1 MPDIKVFQNENE
13 LFDATANFIIDLA
26 AASIAAHGRFSIA
39 LSGGH
44 TPEKLYALLAKE
56 EYTSL
61 IDWNKIFVF
70 WGDERCVASD
80 DPLNNAKMA
89 KDLLLNKVPIPAENI
104 FPTPV
109 GLSPAEGAIE
119 YERQIKFFF
128 DDLTPKFDLILL
140 GMGDNAHT
148 ASLFP
153 GTDILNETM
162 RLVKEVYVEEQ
173 KMFRITM
180 TAPLIN
186 HAHNIVFL
194 LTGKSKAATLKT
206 VLNAPYQ
213 PAIYPV
219 QLIKPINGKLYWF
232 VDAEAASLL

>member
-1 MPDIKVFQNENE
+1 MSDIKVFQNDTE
-13 LFDATANFIIDLA
+13 LCEATANFIIELA
-26 AASIAAHGRFSIA
+26 AESIAERGRFSIA
-39 LSGGH
+39 LSGGN
-44 TPEKLYALLAKE
+44 TPEKLYTLLAKE
-56 EYTSL
+56 EYATQ
-61 IDWNKIFVF
+61 IDWNKTFVF
-70 WGDERCVASD
+70 WGDERYVASD
-80 DPLNNAKMA
+80 DPLNNARMA
-89 KDLLLNKVPIPAENI
+89 KSLLLDKVSIPAENI
-104 FPTPV
+104 YPIPV
-109 GLSPAEGAIE
+109 GLAPAEGAVE

-128 DDLTPKFDLILL
+128 DDLTPNFDLILL

-153 GTDILNETM
+153 GTEILNETT

-194 LTGKSKAATLKT
+194 LTGKAKAQTLKT
-206 VLNAPYQ
+206 VLNAPFQ
-213 PAIYPV
+213 PSIYPV
-219 QLIKPINGKLYWF
+219 QLIKPTNGKLYWF

>member
-1 MPDIKVFQNENE
+1 MPNIKVFQNENE
-13 LFDATANFIIDLA
+13 LFDSTANFIIDLA
-26 AASIAAHGRFSIA
+26 AASIVATGRFSIA
-39 LSGGH
+39 LSGGN
-44 TPEKLYALLAKE
+44 TPEKLYALLAQPVYAE
-56 EYTSL
+56 Q
-61 IDWNKIFVF
+61 IDWNKTFVF

-89 KDLLLNKVPIPAENI
+89 KDLLLNKVPIPTENI
-104 FPTPV
+104 FETPV
-109 GLSPAEGAIE
+109 GLAPAEGAIE

-128 DDLTPKFDLILL
+128 DDLSPKFDLILL

-153 GTDILNETM
+153 GTNILNETT

-194 LTGKSKAATLKT
+194 LTGKAKAAILKT
-206 VLNAPYQ
+206 VLNTPYE
-213 PAIYPV
+213 PNKYPV
-219 QLIKPINGKLYWF
+219 QLIKPIKGKLYWF

>member
-1 MPDIKVFQNENE
+1 MSNIKVYNTDSE

-26 AASIAAHGRFSIA
+26 AASIATTGRFTIS
-39 LSGGH
+39 LSGGN

-56 EYTSL
+56 EYASQ
-61 IDWNKIFVF
+61 IDWNKTFVF

-89 KDLLLNKVPIPAENI
+89 KDLLLNKVPVPTENI
-104 FPTPV
+104 FETPV
-109 GLSPAEGAIE
+109 GLSPAEAAIE

-128 DDLTPKFDLILL
+128 DDLTPTFDLVLL

-153 GTDILNETM
+153 GTDILNETT

-186 HAHNIVFL
+186 LAHNIVFL
-194 LTGKSKAATLKT
+194 LTGKAKAKTLKT
-206 VLNAPYQ
+206 VLNAPYE
-213 PAIYPV
+213 PNKYPV